1 MSDLTRRR
9 FTASALTASLAALA
23 VGGFAGSAR
32 ADTRLRFFWW
42 GNPERNKRTYE
53 VVDLY
58 QKQNSGITVD
68 PETLG
73 WDDYWPKMATQ
84 AAGKN
89 LADVIQMDYRYLFE
103 YARRG
108 QIAPLDDFM
117 GKELDLSHFNPK
129 FLDSGKVDGKLY
141 AVPWTSNSAA
151 CYYDADKLSELGME
165 PLKADWTWD
174 DLKAICQ
181 NVKKAGIKNYWGV
194 ADKAPWEPMM
204 EFFMR
209 QRGKGLYDDEGRI
222 GYDEADVADYF
233 GLWEGLRQD
242 GLVPPADITVQDT
255 TLQKMP
261 LTLGNALVDFAHSNQ
276 LVALQAM
283 NQHQLGMNM
292 LPNLPGGQPGQY
304 MKPSMLI
311 SVSQNSDVKPAGAAF
326 TNFLA
331 TSMDAAKVLRVERG
345 VPGDEQVRDALITDA
360 DPIEKKML
368 DYLATVSHNVG
379 PLPPPPPKGA
389 GEIEKLLL
397 RFYPR
402 LAFGQMGVQDGAKEF
417 YSNAQAILKRG

>member
-1 MSDLTRRR
+1 MNNLSRRR

-23 VGGFAGSAR
+23 AGSFGR
-32 ADTRLRFFWW
+32 AAHAETRLRFFWW
-42 GNPERNKRTYE
+42 GNPERNKRTYA

-58 QKQNSGITVD
+58 QKQNSGVEID

-108 QIAPLDDFM
+108 QIAALDEFM
-117 GKELDLSHFNPK
+117 GGKLDLSHFNPK

-151 CYYDADKLSELGME
+151 CYYDTDKAAELGIQ
-165 PLKADWTWD
+165 PLKPDWTWD
-174 DLKAICQ
+174 DLKSICQ
-181 NVKKAGIKNYWGV
+181 EVKKANQPNYWGV
-194 ADKAPWEPMM
+194 ADKAQWEPMM

-209 QRGKGLYDDEGRI
+209 QRGKGLYDEEGKL
-222 GYDEADVADYF
+222 GYTEDDVADYF
-233 GLWEGLRQD
+233 GLWEGFRKD

-261 LTLGNALVDFAHSNQ
+261 LTLGNAMIDFAHSNQ

-283 NQHQLGMNM
+283 NKSQLGMNM
-292 LPNLPGGQPGQY
+292 LPNLKGGQPGQY

-311 SVSQNSDVKPAGAAF
+311 SISQNSDVKPEGAAF
-326 TNFLA
+326 VNFLA
-331 TSMDAAKVLRVERG
+331 TSMDAAKILRVERG
-345 VPGDEQVRDALITDA
+345 VPGDEQVRDQLLQDA

-389 GEIEKLLL
+389 GEIEKMLL

-402 LAFGQMGVQDGAKEF
+402 LAFGQMGVKDGAKEF
-417 YSNAQAILKRG
+417 YSNAEAILKRG